1 MGQFKAMPKMKT
13 TEPSV
18 ELKLKKGGKVKKQ
31 MGGSMPMVAPQGG
44 NLPVQAMPTAPA
56 RRGMPMRRGMP
67 AQGMAGSRGLPPAAL
82 LRKKGGAIEGKAEDV
97 KEEREIKGIK
107 NELKS
112 HESMKASKAHKG
124 LKSGGSAPKAGPNV
138 MGGLLGGIEATRSGP
153 RGKTGQVSGYKKGGL
168 PKSGIIKSETGRST
182 ISGDANPKHVGGKTG
197 VIHKNVPAGFKRGG
211 KMVKC

>member
-1 MGQFKAMPKMKT
+1 MGQFKPMPKMKT

-82 LRKKGGAIEGKAEDV
+82 LRKKGGEVDSKAEEA

-124 LKSGGSAPKAGPNV
+124 LKS
-138 MGGLLGGIEATRSGP
+138 
-153 RGKTGQVSGYKKGGL
+153 GGL